1 MSGAVVVADMEAG
14 LEHLSWAGGTLRC
27 VDLLLVVVEAQVK
40 VLLTAERTIALA
52 RELGI
57 ATIALVGNRVRPGD
71 RPLLEGFAAAQGC
84 ELLTVIPE
92 DDAIMAADQLG
103 VCPLDLAPDSA
114 AVGAIT
120 ALARILES
128 RFMNATA
135 V

>member
-1 MSGAVVVADMEAG
+1 LSGAVVVADMEAG
-14 LEHLSWAGGTLRC
+14 LEHLSWAGGTLRH

-71 RPLLEGFAAAQGC
+71 RPLLEGFAAAHGC

-92 DDAIMAADQLG
+92 DDLIVAADQLG
-103 VCPLDLAPDSA
+103 VCPLDLAPDSV

-120 ALARILES
+120 ALAGILES
-128 RFMNATA
+128 RFMNPTA